1 MRESARDRV
10 TATVTIAG
18 FTAAAHISAMFA
30 PFPISGYNGAAAAAR
45 GGRRADPARWTNT
58 LNMQ

>member
-1 MRESARDRV
+1 M
-10 TATVTIAG
+10 ATVTIAG

-30 PFPISGYNGAAAAAR
+30 PLPVSGYNGAAAAAR
-45 GGRRADPARWTNT
+45 GAGAPAPMRWINT